1 MDDKEIDYCKND
13 VEVLSN
19 YEVMS
24 HIIKQLHDIVNLNDL
39 MIEEIDKLK
48 LKNKI
53 LFIIIALLVILKI
66 IGG

>member
-13 VEVLSN
+13 IEVLSN
-19 YEVMS
+19 YEVIS
-24 HIIKQLHDIVNLNDL
+24 HIIKQINDIVDLNDL
-39 MIEEIDKLK
+39 MVEEINNLQ

-53 LFIIIALLVILKI
+53 LFLIIALLVILKI